1 MLLRFSPMP
10 IATML
15 DPVPD
20 ADSLRIGVLA
30 SLTGVSVEALR
41 YYEKRGLVRPVAR
54 RGSGYREYAADSVRV
69 VLFIKRAQALGFSLS
84 EVEELVRL
92 RERAWT
98 GDAPRVLRDA
108 AVSKIDDIDRRI
120 RQLSALRDALAELVS
135 ACDAAC
141 LVDESAC
148 ECDLRAPRTATALP
162 CPLVEALDPE
172 ELEAE
177 RPREQEIANVTA
189 SAKLDANNLPAA
201 RRRPRARRRPPA
213 REPSP
218 DQRRNP

>member
-1 MLLRFSPMP
+1 MP
-10 IATML
+10 IASTP
-15 DPVPD
+15 DPASD
-20 ADSLRIGVLA
+20 EDSLRIGALA
-30 SLTGVSVEALR
+30 SLTGVTVEALR

-54 RGSGYREYAADSVRV
+54 RDSGYREYRADSVRV
-69 VLFIKRAQALGFSLS
+69 VLFIKRAQALGFSLA

-92 RERAWT
+92 RERAWS
-98 GDAPRVLRDA
+98 GDAPRVLRTA
-108 AVSKIDDIDRRI
+108 AASKIEGIDGRI
-120 RQLSALRDALAELVS
+120 RQLNALRDALAKLVS

-148 ECDLRAPRTATALP
+148 ECDQRSPPTATALP

-177 RPREQEIANVTA
+177 RPREPEIATLTA
-189 SAKLDANNLPAA
+189 SAKLDANNLPATRRRPGA
-201 RRRPRARRRPPA
+201 RRRSPA
-213 REPSP
+213 RETSP